1 MVLMKIPKQHHR
13 LLSSRE
19 FKAVY
24 AKGRK
29 FSTPYFSAF
38 VIKTDSEH
46 QRMGLTTTRKIGNA
60 VLRNRCRRRLR
71 DAFRFR
77 DPSLLTGVGFDVVLN
92 VRPSAAT
99 ADFKDIESAFV
110 QLIQR
115 FRQTLDK
122 ESV

>member
-38 VIKTDSEH
+38 VIKTDTGR
-46 QRMGLTTTRKIGNA
+46 QRLGLTTTRKIGNA

-77 DPSLLTGVGFDVVLN
+77 DLSLLSGIGFDVVLN
-92 VRPSAAT
+92 VRPSSAT
-99 ADFKDIESAFV
+99 ADFKEIQLAFG

-122 ESV
+122 ESA

>member
-19 FKAVY
+19 FKTVY

-46 QRMGLTTTRKIGNA
+46 QRLGLTTTRKIGNA
-60 VLRNRCRRRLR
+60 VFRNRCRRRLR
-71 DAFRFR
+71 DVFRFR
-77 DPSLLTGVGFDVVLN
+77 DLSLLSGVGFDVVLN
-92 VRPSAAT
+92 VRPSTAT
-99 ADFKDIESAFV
+99 ADFKEIELAFG
-110 QLIQR
+110 QFIQR

-122 ESV
+122 ESA